1 LRFGAFV
8 NMLIGPALPKAVRM
22 LRRFFAIPLWQRTA
36 AGFVLGIV
44 AGLILRER
52 AETWLGPI
60 GDVYLNLIRM
70 VVAPLVLFTIASS
83 IARLGEGVGAVRL
96 AVRTIVWFAI
106 TSLLAVLVG
115 FLFAHLINP
124 GLGLSGL
131 PLGEVR
137 ERVIP
142 TPLEVLIGIV
152 PTNPF
157 AALSEGKVLQ
167 IIFFSALVGAALVAL
182 GDRAQGVRRLVDE
195 GAAIVFRIT
204 RWVIQL
210 TPIGVFGLIGS
221 VVGGYGWEALLPLGK
236 FIFAIYAACLF
247 HILVVYSG
255 LLKLH
260 GLKVTSFFRGAFAA
274 QQTAFATSSSLGTL
288 PITLRQTV
296 ERLGVP
302 QAYAAF
308 AVPLGA
314 SVKMDGCGA
323 IYPAIAAIFIAQYF
337 QIDLTLTQYILIG
350 LTAVLGSLGTAGVPG
365 TSIVMLTLTL
375 ATAGL
380 PLEGIGYIVAI
391 DRIIDMMR
399 TATNVTGQML
409 VPVLVA
415 REEKI
420 LNEDIYDGRVAWLPG
435 DPDAESA
442 DTVKASGI

>member
-1 LRFGAFV
+1 
-8 NMLIGPALPKAVRM
+8 M

-36 AGFVLGIV
+36 AGFALGIL
-44 AGLILRER
+44 AGLILREH

-83 IARLGEGVGAVRL
+83 IARLGEGVGAARL

-115 FLFAHLINP
+115 FAVAHIVNP
-124 GLGLSGL
+124 GLGLSDL
-131 PLGEVR
+131 PLGTVR
-137 ERVIP
+137 EREIP
-142 TPLEVLIGIV
+142 TPLDVLIGVV

-195 GAAIVFRIT
+195 GAAIIFRIT

-247 HILVVYSG
+247 HILIVYSG

-323 IYPAIAAIFIAQYF
+323 IYPAIASIFIAQYF
-337 QIDLTLTQYILIG
+337 QIDLSLTQYVLIG

-375 ATAGL
+375 STAGL

-415 REEKI
+415 KEEKI
-420 LNEDIYDGRVAWLPG
+420 LNEDIYNGHVAWLPG

-442 DTVKASGI
+442 DAVKAAGI

>member
-1 LRFGAFV
+1 
-8 NMLIGPALPKAVRM
+8 M

-36 AGFVLGIV
+36 AGFALGIL
-44 AGLILRER
+44 AGLILGDL
-52 AETWLGPI
+52 APIWLQPI

-83 IARLGEGVGAVRL
+83 IAKLGEGVGAVRL
-96 AVRTIVWFAI
+96 AVRTLVWFAL

-115 FLFAHLINP
+115 FAFGHLINP
-124 GLGLSGL
+124 GLGLSNL

-137 ERVIP
+137 EREIP

-157 AALSEGKVLQ
+157 AALSEGRILQ
-167 IIFFSALVGAALVAL
+167 IIVFSALVGAALVAL

-195 GAAIVFRIT
+195 GAAIIFRIT

-210 TPIGVFGLIGS
+210 TPFGVFGLIGS

-236 FIFAIYAACLF
+236 FIVAIYAACLF
-247 HILVVYSG
+247 HILIVYSG

-260 GLKVTSFFRGAFAA
+260 GLKVIQFFKGAFAA

-314 SVKMDGCGA
+314 NVKMDGCGA
-323 IYPAIAAIFIAQYF
+323 IYPSIAAIFIAQYF
-337 QIDLTLTQYILIG
+337 GIELTLTQYVLIG

-375 ATAGL
+375 STAGL
-380 PLEGIGYIVAI
+380 PLEGIGYIIAI

-415 REEKI
+415 KEEGI
-420 LNEDIYDGRVAWLPG
+420 LDQGIYDGRVAWLPG
-435 DPDAESA
+435 DPEAETPDGVRA
-442 DTVKASGI
+442 AGI

>member
-1 LRFGAFV
+1 
-8 NMLIGPALPKAVRM
+8 MI
-22 LRRFFAIPLWQRTA
+22 RRFFAIPLWQRTA
-36 AGFVLGIV
+36 AGFVLGIL
-44 AGLILRER
+44 AGLILREQ
-52 AETWLGPI
+52 AAIWLQPI

-83 IARLGEGVGAVRL
+83 IAKLGEGVGAVRL
-96 AVRTIVWFAI
+96 GVRTLAWFAV

-115 FLFAHLINP
+115 FAFGHLINP
-124 GLGLSGL
+124 GLGLENL

-137 ERVIP
+137 VREIP
-142 TPLEVLIGIV
+142 SPLDVLLGIV

-167 IIFFSALVGAALVAL
+167 ILFFSALVGGALVAL
-182 GDRAQGVRRLVDE
+182 GDRAQTARRLVDE

-210 TPIGVFGLIGS
+210 TPFGVFGLIGS

-247 HILVVYSG
+247 HILIVYSG

-260 GLKVTSFFRGAFAA
+260 GLKVRSFFRGAFAA

-288 PITLRQTV
+288 PVTLRQTV

-314 SVKMDGCGA
+314 NVKMDGCGA

-337 QIDLTLTQYILIG
+337 GIDLTLTQYVLIG

-375 ATAGL
+375 STAGL
-380 PLEGIGYIVAI
+380 PLEGIGYIIAI

-415 REEKI
+415 KEEG
-420 LNEDIYDGRVAWLPG
+420 LLDEGIYNGHVAWLPG
-435 DPDAESA
+435 DPDAETPEA
-442 DTVKASGI
+442 VQGAGI

>member
-1 LRFGAFV
+1 MFA
-8 NMLIGPALPKAVRM
+8 
-22 LRRFFAIPLWQRTA
+22 RFFAIPLWIRTA
-36 AGFVLGIV
+36 IGFALGIL

-52 AETWLGPI
+52 AEVWLQPI
-60 GDVYLNLIRM
+60 GDLYLNLIRM

-83 IARLGEGVGAVRL
+83 IAKLGEGAGAVRL
-96 AVRTIVWFAI
+96 GVRTILWFAL

-115 FLFAHLINP
+115 FAFAHLINP
-124 GLGLSGL
+124 GVGLSNL
-131 PLGEVR
+131 PLGEVK

-142 TPLEVLIGIV
+142 TPLEVLLGVV

-157 AALSEGKVLQ
+157 KALTDGKVLQ
-167 IIFFSALVGAALVAL
+167 IIFFSALVGVALVAL
-182 GDRAQGVRRLVDE
+182 GDRAANARRLVDE
-195 GAAIVFRIT
+195 GAAIIFRIT

-210 TPIGVFGLIGS
+210 TPFGVFGLIGS
-221 VVGGYGWEALLPLGK
+221 VVGGYGWEALLPLIK
-236 FIFAIYAACLF
+236 FILAIYAACLF

-260 GLKVTSFFRGAFAA
+260 GLKVRAFFRGAFAA

-302 QAYAAF
+302 QAYASF

-314 SVKMDGCGA
+314 NVKMDGCGA

-337 QIDLTLTQYILIG
+337 KIDLSLTQYILIG

-375 ATAGL
+375 STAGL

-415 REEKI
+415 KEEGI
-420 LNEDIYDGRVAWLPG
+420 LDQDIYNGHVAWLPG
-435 DPDAESA
+435 DPEAEGA
-442 DTVKASGI
+442 ATVPAGGI

>member
-1 LRFGAFV
+1 
-8 NMLIGPALPKAVRM
+8 MI
-22 LRRFFAIPLWQRTA
+22 RRFFAIPLWKRTF
-36 AGFVLGIV
+36 AGLALGVV
-44 AGLILRER
+44 AGLL
-52 AETWLGPI
+52 LGDLAPTVLQPI

-83 IARLGEGVGAVRL
+83 IAKLGEGVGAVRL
-96 AVRTIVWFAI
+96 GVRTIIWFAI

-115 FLFAHLINP
+115 FATAHIINP
-124 GLGLSGL
+124 GVGLADL
-131 PLGEVR
+131 PLGEVKAR
-137 ERVIP
+137 EIP
-142 TPLEVLIGIV
+142 TPLQVLLDIV
-152 PTNPF
+152 PRNPF

-167 IIFFSALVGAALVAL
+167 IIFFSAFVGAALVAL
-182 GDRAQGVRRLVDE
+182 GDRAQIARRAVDE
-195 GAAIVFRIT
+195 GAAIIFRIT
-204 RWVIQL
+204 RWIIQL
-210 TPIGVFGLIGS
+210 TPFGVFALIGS
-221 VVGGYGWEALLPLGK
+221 VVGGYGWESLLPLGK
-236 FIFAIYAACLF
+236 FILAIYFACLF

-260 GLKVTSFFRGAFAA
+260 GLKATSFFRGAFAA

-314 SVKMDGCGA
+314 NVKMDGCGA

-337 QIDLTLTQYILIG
+337 QIDLTVTQYILIG

-375 ATAGL
+375 STAGL

-391 DRIIDMMR
+391 DRIVDMMR

-409 VPVLVA
+409 VPVIVA
-415 REEKI
+415 KEEGI
-420 LNEDIYDGRVAWLPG
+420 LNQDIYNGRVEWLPG
-435 DPDAESA
+435 DPDAETA
-442 DTVKASGI
+442 EAARAAGI

>member
-1 LRFGAFV
+1 
-8 NMLIGPALPKAVRM
+8 MI
-22 LRRFFAIPLWQRTA
+22 RRFFAIPLWKRTF
-36 AGFVLGIV
+36 AGLALGVV
-44 AGLILRER
+44 AGLL
-52 AETWLGPI
+52 LGDLAPTVLQPI

-83 IARLGEGVGAVRL
+83 IAKLGEGVGAVRL
-96 AVRTIVWFAI
+96 GMRTIIWFAI

-115 FLFAHLINP
+115 FATAHIINP
-124 GLGLSGL
+124 GVGLADL
-131 PLGEVR
+131 PLGEVKAR
-137 ERVIP
+137 EIP
-142 TPLEVLIGIV
+142 TPLQVLLDIV
-152 PTNPF
+152 PRNPF

-167 IIFFSALVGAALVAL
+167 IIFFSAFGGAALVAL
-182 GDRAQGVRRLVDE
+182 GDRAQIARRAVDE
-195 GAAIVFRIT
+195 GAAIIFRIT
-204 RWVIQL
+204 RWIIQL
-210 TPIGVFGLIGS
+210 TPFGVFALIGS
-221 VVGGYGWEALLPLGK
+221 VVGGYGWESLLPLGK
-236 FIFAIYAACLF
+236 FILAIYVACLF

-255 LLKLH
+255 LLRLH
-260 GLKVTSFFRGAFAA
+260 GLKATSFFRGAFAA

-314 SVKMDGCGA
+314 NVKMDGCGA

-337 QIDLTLTQYILIG
+337 QIDLTVTQYILIG

-375 ATAGL
+375 STAGL

-391 DRIIDMMR
+391 DRIVDMMR

-409 VPVLVA
+409 VPVIVA
-415 REEKI
+415 KEEGI
-420 LNEDIYDGRVAWLPG
+420 LNQDIYNGRVEWLPG
-435 DPDAESA
+435 DPEAETA
-442 DTVKASGI
+442 EAARAAGI

>member
-1 LRFGAFV
+1 
-8 NMLIGPALPKAVRM
+8 M

-36 AGFVLGIV
+36 AGFALGIL

-83 IARLGEGVGAVRL
+83 IAKLGEGVGAVRL
-96 AVRTIVWFAI
+96 AVRTVVWFAI

-115 FLFAHLINP
+115 FAVGHLVNP
-124 GLGLSGL
+124 GLGLSDL
-131 PLGEVR
+131 PLGAVR
-137 ERVIP
+137 EREIP
-142 TPLEVLIGIV
+142 TPLDVLIGIV

-157 AALSEGKVLQ
+157 TALSEGKVLQ

-195 GAAIVFRIT
+195 GAAVVFRIT

-247 HILVVYSG
+247 HILIVYSG

-260 GLKVTSFFRGAFAA
+260 GLKVVSFFRGAFAA
-274 QQTAFATSSSLGTL
+274 MQTAFATSSSLGTL
-288 PITLRQTV
+288 PVTLRQTV

-323 IYPAIAAIFIAQYF
+323 IYPAIASIFIAQYF
-337 QIDLTLTQYILIG
+337 QIDLSLTQYVLIG

-375 ATAGL
+375 STAGL

-415 REEKI
+415 KEEKI
-420 LNEDIYDGRVAWLPG
+420 LNEDVYDGRVAWLPG

-442 DTVKASGI
+442 ETVKASGI

>member
-1 LRFGAFV
+1 
-8 NMLIGPALPKAVRM
+8 MI
-22 LRRFFAIPLWQRTA
+22 RRFFEIALWKRTA
-36 AGFVLGIV
+36 AGFVLGII
-44 AGLILRER
+44 AGLILREH
-52 AETWLGPI
+52 AVVWLKPI
-60 GDVYLNLIRM
+60 GDVYLNLIKM

-83 IARLGEGVGAVRL
+83 IAKLGEGKGAARL
-96 AVRTIVWFAI
+96 GVRTIVWFAI
-106 TSLLAVLVG
+106 TSFLAVLVG
-115 FLFAHLINP
+115 FAFAHLINP
-124 GLGLSGL
+124 GVGLSDL
-131 PLGEVR
+131 PLGEVKAR
-137 ERVIP
+137 EIP
-142 TPLEVLIGIV
+142 TPLQVLLSIV

-157 AALSEGKVLQ
+157 ASLAEGKVLQ
-167 IIFFSALVGAALVAL
+167 IIFFSALLGAALVAL
-182 GDRAQGVRRLVDE
+182 GDRAQTARRLVDE
-195 GAAIVFRIT
+195 GAALIFRIT

-236 FIFAIYAACLF
+236 FIIAIYAACLF
-247 HILVVYSG
+247 HILVVYSA

-260 GLKVTSFFRGAFAA
+260 GLKALSFMRGAFAA

-314 SVKMDGCGA
+314 NVKMDGCGA

-337 QIDLTLTQYILIG
+337 QIDLSLTQYILIG

-375 ATAGL
+375 STAGL

-415 REEKI
+415 REEGI
-420 LNEDIYDGRVAWLPG
+420 LDKDIYDGRIDWLPG
-435 DPDAESA
+435 DPEA
-442 DTVKASGI
+442 DTPEKVQAAGI

>member
-1 LRFGAFV
+1 MEHMLSLAVKAIFVENLALSFFLGMCTFIAVSKKISTAIGLGISVMIVQAITVPANNLILTYLLAPGA
-8 NMLIGPALPKAVRM
+8 LA
-22 LRRFFAIPLWQRTA
+22 W
-36 AGFVLGIV
+36 AGFSNVDLTFL
-44 AGLILRER
+44 GLISYIGVIAALVQILEMVLDKYFPPLYN
-52 AETWLGPI
+52 ALG
-60 GDVYLNLIRM
+60 VFL
-70 VVAPLVLFTIASS
+70 PLFGL
-83 IARLGEGVGAVRL
+83 
-96 AVRTIVWFAI
+96 
-106 TSLLAVLVG
+106 SLLAVLVG
-115 FLFAHLINP
+115 FAFGHIINP
-124 GLGLSGL
+124 GVGLSNL
-131 PLGEVR
+131 PLGEVK

-142 TPLEVLIGIV
+142 TPLEVLIGVV

-157 AALSEGKVLQ
+157 AALAEGKVLQ

-182 GDRAQGVRRLVDE
+182 GDRAQTARRFVDE

-247 HILVVYSG
+247 HIFVVYSG

-260 GLKVTSFFRGAFAA
+260 GLKVVSFFRGAFAA

-314 SVKMDGCGA
+314 NVKMDGCGA
-323 IYPAIAAIFIAQYF
+323 IYPAIASIFIAQYF
-337 QIDLTLTQYILIG
+337 SIDLTLTQYVLIG

-365 TSIVMLTLTL
+365 TLAEEVVSVMVPDLLTRPRRRLH
-375 ATAGL
+375 ADHVRGRAHARAPIGVAPRRRAG
-380 PLEGIGYIVAI
+380 
-391 DRIIDMMR
+391 R
-399 TATNVTGQML
+399 
-409 VPVLVA
+409 A
-415 REEKI
+415 RCA
-420 LNEDIYDGRVAWLPG
+420 GCRRWQCRPG
-435 DPDAESA
+435 
-442 DTVKASGI
+442 TRG

>member
-1 LRFGAFV
+1 
-8 NMLIGPALPKAVRM
+8 M
-22 LRRFFAIPLWQRTA
+22 LRAFFRIPLWQRTA
-36 AGFVLGIV
+36 AGFALGIL
-44 AGLILRER
+44 AGLLLGPA
-52 AETWLGPI
+52 AETWLQPI

-70 VVAPLVLFTIASS
+70 VVAPLMLFTIASS
-83 IARLGEGVGAVRL
+83 IAKLGEGVGAVRL
-96 AVRTIVWFAI
+96 AVRTVVWFAI

-115 FLFAHLINP
+115 FAVGHLLDP
-124 GLGLSGL
+124 GVGLSNL
-131 PLGEVR
+131 PLGEVTAR
-137 ERVIP
+137 EIP
-142 TPLEVLIGIV
+142 TPLDVLIGIV

-157 AALSEGKVLQ
+157 AALSEGKILQ
-167 IIFFSALVGAALVAL
+167 ILFFSALVGVALVVL

-195 GAAIVFRIT
+195 GASVIFRIT

-210 TPIGVFGLIGS
+210 TPFGVFGLIGS

-236 FIFAIYAACLF
+236 FVIAIYVACLF

-260 GLKVTSFFRGAFAA
+260 GLKVLSFFRGAFAA

-323 IYPAIAAIFIAQYF
+323 IYPAIASIFIAQYF
-337 QIDLTLTQYILIG
+337 QIDLSLTQYVLIT

-375 ATAGL
+375 STAGL

-409 VPVLVA
+409 VPVIVA
-415 REEKI
+415 KEEG
-420 LNEDIYDGRVAWLPG
+420 LLDEDIYDGRVAWLPG
-435 DPDAESA
+435 DPDAETPDA
-442 DTVKASGI
+442 AKAAGI

>member
-1 LRFGAFV
+1 
-8 NMLIGPALPKAVRM
+8 M

-36 AGFVLGIV
+36 AGFALGII
-44 AGLILRER
+44 AGLILREQ
-52 AETWLGPI
+52 AEVWLAPI

-96 AVRTIVWFAI
+96 AVRTVVWFAV

-115 FLFAHLINP
+115 FAVGHLVNP

-142 TPLEVLIGIV
+142 TPLEVLIGVV

-167 IIFFSALVGAALVAL
+167 IIFFSALVGAALVVL
-182 GDRAQGVRRLVDE
+182 GDRAQTVRRLVDE
-195 GAAIVFRIT
+195 GAAVVFRIT

-247 HILVVYSG
+247 HILIVYSG

-260 GLKVTSFFRGAFAA
+260 GLKATSFFRGAFAA
-274 QQTAFATSSSLGTL
+274 MQTAFATSSSLGTL
-288 PITLRQTV
+288 PVTLRQTV

-337 QIDLTLTQYILIG
+337 KIDLSLTQYVLIG

-420 LNEDIYDGRVAWLPG
+420 LNTDIYDGRVAWLPG
-435 DPDAESA
+435 DPDAESPE
-442 DTVKASGI
+442 TVKASGI

>member
-1 LRFGAFV
+1 MF
-8 NMLIGPALPKAVRM
+8 
-22 LRRFFAIPLWQRTA
+22 RRFFAIPLWQRTA
-36 AGFVLGIV
+36 AGFALGIL
-44 AGLILRER
+44 AGLILREQ
-52 AETWLGPI
+52 AEVWLQPI

-83 IARLGEGVGAVRL
+83 IAKLGEGVGAVRL
-96 AVRTIVWFAI
+96 GVRTLVWFAI

-115 FLFAHLINP
+115 FAFGHLINP
-124 GLGLSGL
+124 GLGLENL

-137 ERVIP
+137 EREIP

-157 AALSEGKVLQ
+157 AALSG
-167 IIFFSALVGAALVAL
+167 GALVAL

-195 GAAIVFRIT
+195 GASVIFRIT

-210 TPIGVFGLIGS
+210 TPFGVFGLIGS

-247 HILVVYSG
+247 HILIVYSG

-260 GLKVTSFFRGAFAA
+260 GLKVRSFFRGAFAA

-314 SVKMDGCGA
+314 NVKMDGCGA

-337 QIDLTLTQYILIG
+337 GIDLTLTQYVLIG

-375 ATAGL
+375 STAGL
-380 PLEGIGYIVAI
+380 PLEGIGYIIAI

-415 REEKI
+415 KEEGA
-420 LNEDIYDGRVAWLPG
+420 LDEGVYNGHVAWLPG
-435 DPDAESA
+435 DPDAETPEA
-442 DTVKASGI
+442 VRAAGI

>member
-1 LRFGAFV
+1 
-8 NMLIGPALPKAVRM
+8 M

-36 AGFVLGIV
+36 AGFALGIL
-44 AGLILRER
+44 AGLILREH

-83 IARLGEGVGAVRL
+83 IAKLGEGVGAVRL
-96 AVRTIVWFAI
+96 ATRTVVWFAI

-115 FLFAHLINP
+115 FAVGHLVNP
-124 GLGLSGL
+124 GLGLSDL
-131 PLGEVR
+131 PLGTVR
-137 ERVIP
+137 EREIP

-157 AALSEGKVLQ
+157 TALSEGKVLQ

-195 GAAIVFRIT
+195 GAAVVFRIT

-221 VVGGYGWEALLPLGK
+221 VVGGYGWEALLPLGR

-247 HILVVYSG
+247 HILIVYSG

-260 GLKVTSFFRGAFAA
+260 GLKVVSFFRGAFAA
-274 QQTAFATSSSLGTL
+274 MQTAFATSSSLGTL
-288 PITLRQTV
+288 PVTLRQTV

-323 IYPAIAAIFIAQYF
+323 IYPAIASIFIAQYF
-337 QIDLTLTQYILIG
+337 QIDLSLTQYVLIG

-375 ATAGL
+375 STAGL

-415 REEKI
+415 KEENI
-420 LNEDIYDGRVAWLPG
+420 LNEDVYDGRVAWLPG

-442 DTVKASGI
+442 ETVKASGI

>member
-1 LRFGAFV
+1 LT
-8 NMLIGPALPKAVRM
+8 LIAS
-22 LRRFFAIPLWQRTA
+22 FFRIPLWQRTFGGLIAGVLAGLALGPA
-36 AGFVLGIV
+36 AG
-44 AGLILRER
+44 
-52 AETWLGPI
+52 TWLQPV

-70 VVAPLVLFTIASS
+70 VVTPLVLFAIASS
-83 IARLGEGVGAVRL
+83 VARLGEGTGAVRL
-96 AVRTIVWFAI
+96 AFRTLIWFAV

-115 FLFAHLINP
+115 IAFGHLFNP
-124 GLGLSGL
+124 GQGLTGL

-137 ERVIP
+137 AREIP
-142 TPLEVLIGIV
+142 TPLEVLIGVV
-152 PTNPF
+152 PRNPF
-157 AALSEGKVLQ
+157 QALAEGKVLQ
-167 IIFFSALVGAALVAL
+167 VLLFAAFVGAAVAAL
-182 GDRAQGVRRLVDE
+182 GDRAQSVRRVIDE
-195 GAAIVFRIT
+195 GAAVVFRIT

-210 TPIGVFGLIGS
+210 TPFGVFGLIGS

-236 FIFAIYAACLF
+236 FIVAIYAACLF
-247 HILVVYSG
+247 HILVVYPA

-260 GLKVTSFFRGAFAA
+260 GLGVVPFFRGAFAA

-314 SVKMDGCGA
+314 NVKMDGCGA

-337 QIDLTLTQYILIG
+337 RIELSLTQYVLIG

-375 ATAGL
+375 STAGL
-380 PLEGIGYIVAI
+380 PLEGIGYLVAI
-391 DRIIDMMR
+391 DRIIDMIR
-399 TATNVTGQML
+399 TATNVTGQMV

-415 REEKI
+415 REEGV
-420 LNEDIYDGRVAWLPG
+420 LNRDIYDGRVAWLPG
-435 DPDAESA
+435 DPE
-442 DTVKASGI
+442 TEQPELVKATGI

>member
-1 LRFGAFV
+1 
-8 NMLIGPALPKAVRM
+8 MI
-22 LRRFFAIPLWQRTA
+22 RRFFAISLWKRT
-36 AGFVLGIV
+36 F
-44 AGLILRER
+44 AGLALGVIAGLLLRDMAPKILQ
-52 AETWLGPI
+52 PV

-83 IARLGEGVGAVRL
+83 IAKLGEGVGAVRL
-96 AVRTIVWFAI
+96 GVRTIIWFAI

-115 FLFAHLINP
+115 FATAHIINP
-124 GLGLSGL
+124 GVGLADL
-131 PLGEVR
+131 PLGEVKAR
-137 ERVIP
+137 EIP
-142 TPLEVLIGIV
+142 TPLQVLLDIV
-152 PTNPF
+152 PRNPF

-167 IIFFSALVGAALVAL
+167 IIFFSAFVGASLVAL
-182 GDRAQGVRRLVDE
+182 GDRAQTARRAVDE

-204 RWVIQL
+204 RWIIQL
-210 TPIGVFGLIGS
+210 TPFGVFALIGS
-221 VVGGYGWEALLPLGK
+221 VVGGYGWESLLPLGK
-236 FIFAIYAACLF
+236 FILAIYVACLF

-260 GLKVTSFFRGAFAA
+260 GLKVRSFFRGAFAA

-314 SVKMDGCGA
+314 NVKMDGCGA

-337 QIDLTLTQYILIG
+337 QIDLSVTQYILIG

-375 ATAGL
+375 STAGL

-391 DRIIDMMR
+391 DRIVDMMR

-409 VPVLVA
+409 VPVIVA
-415 REEKI
+415 KEEGI
-420 LNEDIYDGRVAWLPG
+420 LNEDIYNGHVAWLPG
-435 DPDAESA
+435 DPENETPENAITA
-442 DTVKASGI
+442 GI

>member
-1 LRFGAFV
+1 
-8 NMLIGPALPKAVRM
+8 M

-36 AGFVLGIV
+36 AGFVLGVI
-44 AGLILRER
+44 AGLILREQ
-52 AETWLGPI
+52 ATVWLKPI

-83 IARLGEGVGAVRL
+83 IARMGQGAGAVRL
-96 AVRTIVWFAI
+96 GARTILWFAL

-115 FLFAHLINP
+115 IGFGHLINP
-124 GLGLSGL
+124 GLGLENL
-131 PLGEVR
+131 PLGEVKPR
-137 ERVIP
+137 EIP
-142 TPLEVLIGIV
+142 TPLQVLTGVV

-157 AALSEGKVLQ
+157 QALAEGKVLQ
-167 IIFFSALVGAALVAL
+167 IIFFAALVGAALVAL
-182 GDRAQGVRRLVDE
+182 GERAQGVRRLVNE
-195 GAAIVFRIT
+195 GAAVNFRIT

-221 VVGGYGWEALLPLGK
+221 VVGGYGWEALLPLGR
-236 FIFAIYAACLF
+236 FVLAIYAACLF

-260 GLKVTSFFRGAFAA
+260 GLKVKSFFRGAFAA

-314 SVKMDGCGA
+314 NVKMDGCGA
-323 IYPAIAAIFIAQYF
+323 IYPAIASIFIAQYF
-337 QIDLTLTQYILIG
+337 GLELTLTQYVLIG

-375 ATAGL
+375 STAGL

-391 DRIIDMMR
+391 DRIVDMIR

-415 REEKI
+415 REEKM

-435 DPDAESA
+435 DPEA
-442 DTVKASGI
+442 DTPEGVRAAGI

>member
-1 LRFGAFV
+1 
-8 NMLIGPALPKAVRM
+8 M

-36 AGFVLGIV
+36 AGFALGII
-44 AGLILRER
+44 AGLILREQ
-52 AETWLGPI
+52 ATVWLQPI

-83 IARLGEGVGAVRL
+83 IAKLGEGVGAVRL
-96 AVRTIVWFAI
+96 GVRTIVWFAV

-115 FLFAHLINP
+115 FAFGHIINP
-124 GLGLSGL
+124 GVGLSDL
-131 PLGEVR
+131 PLGEVKAR
-137 ERVIP
+137 EIP
-142 TPLEVLIGIV
+142 SPLQVLLGVV

-157 AALSEGKVLQ
+157 ASLAEGKVLQ
-167 IIFFSALVGAALVAL
+167 IIFFSALLGAALVAL
-182 GDRAQGVRRLVDE
+182 GDRAQNARRLVDE
-195 GAAIVFRIT
+195 GAALIFRIT

-210 TPIGVFGLIGS
+210 TPFGVFGLIGS

-260 GLKVTSFFRGAFAA
+260 GLKVVSFFRGAGAA
-274 QQTAFATSSSLGTL
+274 MQTAFATSSSLGTL
-288 PITLRQTV
+288 PVTLRQTV

-302 QAYAAF
+302 QAYASF

-314 SVKMDGCGA
+314 NVKMDGCGA
-323 IYPAIAAIFIAQYF
+323 IYPAIASIFIAQYF
-337 QIDLTLTQYILIG
+337 QIELTATQYVLIG

-375 ATAGL
+375 STAGL
-380 PLEGIGYIVAI
+380 PLEGVGYIIAI

-399 TATNVTGQML
+399 TATNVTGQMV

-415 REEKI
+415 KEEGL
-420 LNEDIYDGRVAWLPG
+420 LNQDIYDGHVAWLPG
-435 DPDAESA
+435 DPEDETPDGVRAA
-442 DTVKASGI
+442 GI

>member
-1 LRFGAFV
+1 MFA
-8 NMLIGPALPKAVRM
+8 
-22 LRRFFAIPLWQRTA
+22 RFFAIPLWQRTA
-36 AGFVLGIV
+36 AGFILGII
-44 AGLILRER
+44 AGLILRES
-52 AETWLGPI
+52 AVTWLQPI
-60 GDVYLNLIRM
+60 GDLYLNLIRM

-83 IARLGEGVGAVRL
+83 IAKLGEGAGAVRL
-96 AVRTIVWFAI
+96 GVKTIMWFAI

-115 FLFAHLINP
+115 FAFGHLINP
-124 GLGLSGL
+124 GVGLANL
-131 PLGEVR
+131 PLGEVK
-137 ERVIP
+137 ERIIP
-142 TPLEVLIGIV
+142 TPLEVLLGVV

-157 AALSEGKVLQ
+157 AALSDGKVLQ
-167 IIFFSALVGAALVAL
+167 IIFFSALIGVALVAL
-182 GDRAQGVRRLVDE
+182 GDRAANARRLVDE
-195 GAAIVFRIT
+195 GAAIIFRIT

-210 TPIGVFGLIGS
+210 TPFGVFGLIGS
-221 VVGGYGWEALLPLGK
+221 VVGGYGWEALLPLIK
-236 FIFAIYAACLF
+236 FIVAIYAACLF
-247 HILVVYSG
+247 HIVFVYG
-255 LLKLH
+255 ALLKLH

-314 SVKMDGCGA
+314 NVKMDGCGA
-323 IYPAIAAIFIAQYF
+323 IYPAIASIFIAQYF
-337 QIDLTLTQYILIG
+337 KIDLSLTQYILIG

-375 ATAGL
+375 STAGL

-415 REEKI
+415 KEEGVLKR
-420 LNEDIYDGRVAWLPG
+420 DIYDGHVAWLPG
-435 DPDAESA
+435 DPETDAPEL
-442 DTVKASGI
+442 VKAGGI

>member
-1 LRFGAFV
+1 MFA
-8 NMLIGPALPKAVRM
+8 
-22 LRRFFAIPLWQRTA
+22 RFFAIPLWIRTA
-36 AGFVLGIV
+36 VGFALGIL

-52 AETWLGPI
+52 AEIWLQPI
-60 GDVYLNLIRM
+60 GDLYLNLIRM

-83 IARLGEGVGAVRL
+83 IAKLGEGAGAVRL
-96 AVRTIVWFAI
+96 GVRTIMWFAI
-106 TSLLAVLVG
+106 TSLLAVPVG
-115 FLFAHLINP
+115 FAFGHLINP
-124 GLGLSGL
+124 GMGLSNL
-131 PLGEVR
+131 PLGEVKAR
-137 ERVIP
+137 EIP
-142 TPLEVLIGIV
+142 TPLEVLLGVV

-157 AALSEGKVLQ
+157 QALSEGKVLQ
-167 IIFFSALVGAALVAL
+167 IIFFSALVGVALVAL
-182 GDRAQGVRRLVDE
+182 GDRAANARRLVDE
-195 GAAIVFRIT
+195 GAAIIFRIT

-210 TPIGVFGLIGS
+210 TPFGVFGLIGS
-221 VVGGYGWEALLPLGK
+221 VVGGYGWEALLPLIK
-236 FIFAIYAACLF
+236 FILAIYAACLF
-247 HILVVYSG
+247 HILVVYSS

-260 GLKVTSFFRGAFAA
+260 GLKVTAFFRGAFAA

-314 SVKMDGCGA
+314 NVKMDGCGA

-337 QIDLTLTQYILIG
+337 KIDLSLTQYILIG

-375 ATAGL
+375 STAGL

-415 REEKI
+415 KEEGI
-420 LNEDIYDGRVAWLPG
+420 LDQDIYNGHVAWLPG
-435 DPDAESA
+435 DPEAEGA
-442 DTVKASGI
+442 ATVPAGGI